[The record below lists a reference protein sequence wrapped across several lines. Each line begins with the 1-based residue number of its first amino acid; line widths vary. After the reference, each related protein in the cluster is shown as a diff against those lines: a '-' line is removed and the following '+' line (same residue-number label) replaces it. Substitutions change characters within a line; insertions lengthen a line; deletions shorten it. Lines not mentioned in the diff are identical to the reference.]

1 MVLTFVGTIFLYK
14 FIFIYND
21 IMIDRYSR
29 KEIKNI
35 WDLEKKFDYY
45 LKVELAVCE
54 AYAQLGQIPQDALRQ
69 IKEKA
74 SFSVE
79 KIDEIEREVKHDVI
93 AFLTNVNQNVGEEC
107 AKYIHMGLTSSDVID
122 TAFALQITDSSNII
136 KKELDEVIEVVKKMA
151 FEYKDTI
158 CMGRSH
164 GVHAEVT
171 TFGFKLLNW
180 LDELERARKSFLE
193 SLNEISVGQI
203 SGPVGTY
210 SNVPIE
216 VEELTCKKLGLEP
229 ARISTQIISRDRHAK
244 FMSNLALIASL
255 IEKYAT
261 EIRHLQ
267 KTEVREVEEGFGKN
281 QKGSSAMPHKKNP
294 VLCENLCGL
303 ARVVRSN
310 MITAFE
316 NINLWH
322 ERDISHSSA
331 ERIIFPDSLILVDFM
346 LHRFKG
352 VMENLVVHKDNMLK
366 NTKLYGGV
374 VYSQKLLLKLVE
386 KGYTREDAYR
396 IVQAHA
402 LNALNGSNFREELE
416 NDIKVTSK
424 LTPEEI
430 NDCFKTDDYIKNLN
444 KVFERFE

>member
-1 MVLTFVGTIFLYK
+1 
-14 FIFIYND
+14 
-21 IMIDRYSR
+21 MIDRYSR
-29 KEIKNI
+29 EEIKKI
-35 WDLEKKFDYY
+35 WDLKEKFNYY
-45 LKVELAVCE
+45 LRVEIAVCE
-54 AYAQLGQIPQDALRQ
+54 AYAKLGRIPFDNLEE
-69 IKEKA
+69 IKNKA
-74 SFSVE
+74 SFTIE
-79 KIDEIEREVKHDVI
+79 RIDEIEREVRHDVI
-93 AFLTNVNQNVGEEC
+93 AFLTAVNESVGEEN

-122 TAFALQITDSSNII
+122 TAFALQIVDSSKII
-136 KKELDEVIEVVKKMA
+136 EKELDELIKVVKNLA
-151 FEYKDTI
+151 FKYKNTI

-180 LDELERARKSFLE
+180 LDELERARVSFEYALK
-193 SLNEISVGQI
+193 EISVGQI

-210 SNVPIE
+210 SNLPIE
-216 VEELTCKKLGLEP
+216 VEEYACEYLGLRP

-244 FMSNLALIASL
+244 FMSSLAVISSI
-255 IEKYAT
+255 IEQFAT

-267 KTEVREVEEGFGKN
+267 KTEVREVEEGFGAH

-310 MITAFE
+310 MLAAFE

-331 ERIIFPDSLILVDFM
+331 ERIIFPDSLILIDFM

-352 VMENLVVHKDNMLK
+352 VMENLVVHEDNMLK

-374 VYSQKLLLKLVE
+374 VYSQKVMLKLVD
-386 KGYTREDAYR
+386 KGFTREEAYR
-396 IVQAHA
+396 IVQKHA
-402 LNALNGSNFREELE
+402 LDALNGGDFRKGLESENLLTNAELDE
-416 NDIKVTSK
+416 CFDIKAY
-424 LTPEEI
+424 L
-430 NDCFKTDDYIKNLN
+430 KNID
-444 KVFERFE
+444 KVFARFER